1 MPFIPFHPVP
11 IMIAIVAAV
20 PSETALLRRSL
31 SPCEVRRCG
40 HRELFLGVLYGRKIA
55 LLHSG
60 IGKTNAASAVTALL
74 ETLRPGAMMV
84 IGSGGAY
91 PGSSLE
97 IGDLALATEEMFADE
112 GVATPDGFRDFS
124 DLGFPLLSDEN
135 FQLQSR
141 FSADRQLLNDAR
153 PVFEQVAA
161 AAGKKL
167 VAGTLVTVSTC
178 SGSEQ
183 SGREMALRTG
193 GLCENMEGAAIAQV
207 CSLYGVPFLELRGI
221 SNRMENRDL
230 AGWDL
235 PAAAAIAQQA
245 VSAFLRAPSAPRDTA

>member
-1 MPFIPFHPVP
+1 
-11 IMIAIVAAV
+11 MIAIVAAV
-20 PSETALLRRSL
+20 PAETALLRRSL

-55 LLHSG
+55 LLHCG

-74 ETLRPGAMMV
+74 ETLRPRAMMV
-84 IGSGGAY
+84 IGCGGAY
-91 PGSSLE
+91 PGSALE
-97 IGDLALATEEMFADE
+97 IGDLVVATEETFADE
-112 GVATPDGFRDFS
+112 GVATSDGFRDFS
-124 DLGFPLLSDEN
+124 DFGFPLLSNEN
-135 FQLQSR
+135 FLLQSR
-141 FSADRQLLNDAR
+141 FTADPQLLNDSR
-153 PVFEQVAA
+153 HVFEQVAA

-167 VAGTLVTVSTC
+167 IAGTLVTVSTC

-221 SNRMENRDL
+221 SNRVENRDL

-245 VSAFLRAPSAPRDTA
+245 VSAFLRLPSVPRDTA